1 MCYMQITIFLQF
13 VHPHNF
19 SKSSKT
25 GQPWLNSLMGEECV
39 VAVKDIQRDSV
50 KKYVKPV
57 GKRLFGPLHFELTR
71 YYSTHQMDHT

>member
-1 MCYMQITIFLQF
+1 
-13 VHPHNF
+13 
-19 SKSSKT
+19 
-25 GQPWLNSLMGEECV
+25 MGEECV